1 MILNVALL
9 TVMVAHTAVVL
20 RTGTGPGASV
30 KGSGDCKGMEK
41 IKIHII
47 NNIKITLVFHIA
59 ALHEI
64 MLFSCQV
71 SFVI

>member
-1 MILNVALL
+1 MILNVILL

-30 KGSGDCKGMEK
+30 TGSGDCKGMEK

-47 NNIKITLVFHIA
+47 NNIKITLLFHIA
-59 ALHEI
+59 TLHETL
-64 MLFSCQV
+64 LFSFQV
-71 SFVI
+71 SFLI